1 MTAIATTRTTAGSLR
16 TVPALAGIGYALSWV
31 IALSVPVPNS
41 AFGDSGSAL
50 VTKMAGHAVAMDVN
64 NLFSEGLPAIGLV
77 LVSLWLAR
85 AAGWS
90 RAGRITAA
98 AGGVAAAISL
108 VEFGI
113 GLALARTTTADTA
126 HLLFHSLN
134 RLDGVKMFVLAV
146 MGVAGAMTGMLPRW
160 LRYTGIAMA
169 VAIAG
174 SGFAYLL
181 LSSGLATL
189 AYVSLPLLI
198 VFVTGTGI
206 ALGRSAE

>member
-1 MTAIATTRTTAGSLR
+1 MTTIATTRTTAGALR
-16 TVPALAGIGYALSWV
+16 TVPAIAGVGYALSWV
-31 IALSVPVPNS
+31 IALSIPVPSNG
-41 AFGDSGSAL
+41 FGDSGSSL
-50 VTKMAGHAVAMDVN
+50 VAKIAGHSAAMDTN

-77 LVSLWLAR
+77 IISLWLAR

-90 RAGRITAA
+90 RAGRITAI
-98 AGGVAAAISL
+98 AGAVAATISV

-113 GLALARTTTADTA
+113 GLALARTTTPDTA
-126 HLLFHSLN
+126 HLLFGSLN

-146 MGVAGAMTGMLPRW
+146 MGVAAAMTGVLPRW

-169 VAIAG
+169 IAIAG
-174 SGFAYLL
+174 SGIAYLL
-181 LSSGLATL
+181 LNSGLATL

-206 ALGRSAE
+206 VLGRSAE